1 MFAYRL
7 AIIDKCKEKN
17 HPHIY
22 TFSDF
27 EEIGIKG
34 FGPSDKSMI
43 FIIPTMICAV
53 VGIIFGMKKP
63 IENLVMSTSTSS
75 NFFDNNMEANENF
88 QENFIEENDD
98 DLYDNRQN
106 EEDDDKTIPNIPI
119 VNAQRPLIDI

>member
-1 MFAYRL
+1 MQRKKSSSYL
-7 AIIDKCKEKN
+7 
-17 HPHIY
+17 
-22 TFSDF
+22 FSEF

-43 FIIPTMICAV
+43 FIIPTMICAI
-53 VGIIFGMKKP
+53 VGIIFGMKKR